1 MGFGEFSPPP
11 LSKEAEM
18 AGTQNSNIVKKRLA
32 DWA

>member
-1 MGFGEFSPPP
+1 LTQFAGFSPP
-11 LSKEAEM
+11 LLKEAEM

>member
-1 MGFGEFSPPP
+1 MKIGGFSPS